1 MLGNDTGNPCRTKQC
16 VSVYLLFFKMCIW
29 LMYKSSMMQG
39 KEKIIQ
45 CCKYYDT
52 WLKSIPYRIHEIL
65 LWCQSD
71 TFSGQIFWVCIFTVK
86 NQYKHFSWNI
96 SVLGKLM
103 FTYLIVSVT
112 WGIASVNVSS
122 KFILLR
128 GWDW

>member
-1 MLGNDTGNPCRTKQC
+1 MIQKILVEQNDVFQCTYSFSRCAFGWCTCHQWCRERK
-16 VSVYLLFFKMCIW
+16 
-29 LMYKSSMMQG
+29 
-39 KEKIIQ
+39 KIIQ

-52 WLKSIPYRIHEIL
+52 WLKSIPYCIHEIL

-96 SVLGKLM
+96 SVLRKLM